1 MKNIAIILVL
11 SLIGISSA
19 STQSF
24 SLLSSEV
31 EWKGK
36 AAFNAYS
43 LAGTVA
49 LKEAFFKGDK
59 EALTEAS
66 ILIDMR
72 SIQSENTQL
81 VKHLKSKDFF
91 EVKRFQ
97 QAEFVMNSAIPLQA
111 GTQEVEGQLK
121 IKGISHPAVFSI
133 DLVEEGQGWIME
145 GKMIIDRTKYGITFN
160 SPTYFEKLKEQAIA
174 DEFELIFKLELSA
187 SSQAMR

>member
-11 SLIGISSA
+11 SLIGTYPA

-24 SLLSSEV
+24 SVLSSEIQ
-31 EWKGK
+31 WKGK

-49 LKEAFFKGDK
+49 LKEAFFKGNK
-59 EALTEAS
+59 EALTEAK

-97 QAEFVMNSAIPLQA
+97 EAQFVMDSAIPLQA
-111 GTQEVEGQLK
+111 GTQKVEGQLEV
-121 IKGISHPAVFSI
+121 KGISHPIVFSM
-133 DLVEEGQGWIME
+133 DLVREGQGWIMK
-145 GKMIIDRTKYGITFN
+145 GKLIIDRTKYGITFN

-174 DEFELIFKLELSA
+174 DEFELTFKLELAA
-187 SSQAMR
+187 SPQAMR